1 MFHLSATRRISAL
14 VVLAA
19 VLVAASGCGPSSR
32 LREVSLDGRR
42 VAVTAAIPPTPR
54 VQAGSPLE
62 AGIDLY
68 DPLGTAVRVGTAV
81 EKRRQARRAQTRLDS
96 VVARVDVADRV
107 ARQVLAG
114 SATVLGFAPA
124 ARPSAADYVLDL
136 RVEDYALV
144 ADSFE
149 GATFFVLLGEMRLL
163 DARSGVE
170 LWHTELE
177 EREVLDRA
185 FFGMPAVV
193 GNVVTGRA
201 LASLSPEEMATGLA
215 RLADLASERIIDR
228 LARDYVRSRD
238 AYADRQ
244 RRAGR

>member
-1 MFHLSATRRISAL
+1 MFHTPAFHRHFVLAAL
-14 VVLAA
+14 AVVLAST
-19 VLVAASGCGPSSR
+19 SGCGPTNR

-42 VAVTAAIPPTPR
+42 VAVTAAIPPAPR
-54 VQAGSPLE
+54 VQSGSPLE

-68 DPLGTAVRVGTAV
+68 DPVGTAVRVGTSV
-81 EKRRQARRAQTRLDS
+81 QKRRQARRAQARLDS
-96 VVARVDVADRV
+96 VVAQVDVADRI

-114 SATVLGFAPA
+114 SATALGFAPT

-136 RVEDYALV
+136 RIEDYALV

-163 DARSGVE
+163 DARTGAE
-170 LWHTELE
+170 LWRTKLE

-185 FFGMPAVV
+185 FFGMPAAV
-193 GNVVTGRA
+193 GNVITGRA
-201 LASLSPEEMATGLA
+201 LASLSPQEMVMGLA
-215 RLADLASERIIDR
+215 RLGDYGATRVTDR
-228 LARDYVRSRD
+228 LERDYVRTRN

-244 RRAGR
+244 RAEMR

>member
-1 MFHLSATRRISAL
+1 MFHSSPLCSRFAL
-14 VVLAA
+14 AALAA
-19 VLVAASGCGPSSR
+19 VLVSGCGPSNR

-42 VAVTAAIPPTPR
+42 VAVTAAIPPAPR

-62 AGIDLY
+62 SGIDLY
-68 DPLGTAVRVGTAV
+68 DPVGTAVRVGTSI

-96 VVARVDVADRV
+96 VVAHVDVADRI

-114 SATVLGFAPA
+114 SATALGFAPS
-124 ARPSAADYVLDL
+124 ARPSTSDFVLDL
-136 RVEDYALV
+136 RIEDYALV

-163 DARSGVE
+163 DARTGAE
-170 LWHTELE
+170 LWRTTLE

-185 FFGMPAVV
+185 FFGMPAAA
-193 GNVVTGRA
+193 GNVITGRA

-215 RLADLASERIIDR
+215 RLGDYVAQRVTDR

-244 RRAGR
+244 RR